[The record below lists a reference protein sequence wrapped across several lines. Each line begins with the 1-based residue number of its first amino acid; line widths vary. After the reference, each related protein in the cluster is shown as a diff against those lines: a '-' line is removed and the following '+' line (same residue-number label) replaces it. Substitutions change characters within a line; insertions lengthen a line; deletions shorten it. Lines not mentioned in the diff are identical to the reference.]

1 MKNIKGSI
9 LAKSIAWIL
18 LMINLCILAGSIAG
32 AYAMDEWFILKS
44 SYEQKRNDEFP
55 AWEITMAQER
65 FFLVVVDKKTDAEL
79 KYYDDMSL
87 KYGIIKAATFDSI
100 DINDPTVYIRRN
112 FNEKLNMD
120 EINTHYIR
128 YDAVDYQIVYYAD
141 MEVIE
146 EVNNNLYACFR
157 RIITMDMADGLV
169 WVDAC
174 LKLMFAFKRN
184 MFAIMIISFLLIVAS
199 FTFLIAA
206 AGHRKKKEEIVPSF
220 LDKIPFD
227 GLIILYIFF
236 WVLFLLFL
244 DENYYLTTNAGG
256 IAVVLITIL
265 CSVVAFIFL
274 ILSLAVR
281 IKRGGFFKHTLIY
294 ILGRKICTFILRIY
308 RRICAFISMV
318 YKNIGILWKAI
329 LIMFAIATVEI
340 IVIGCSEPRE
350 PGMVLTF
357 WIIEKIIMFSF
368 ITYAVVQMKTLQRG
382 SEALAKGDLNRTV
395 ETKRMLPE
403 FRKHAEN
410 LNRIGEGMAEAVE
423 EKMKSERLKTELITN
438 VSHDIKTPLTSI
450 INYVDL
456 LEKTDIQDENAK
468 EYLDVLKRQ
477 SERLKKL
484 IEDLMEASKA
494 STGNLSV
501 NMEHLEAGVVL
512 TQIAGEYEE
521 KLAGNDL
528 KLVLTKPEEPV
539 YMDADG
545 KHLWRVIDNL
555 MNNICKYSQPGSR
568 VYVDLSENGTKVV
581 LTFKNMSKYQLNI
594 SSDELMERFV
604 RGDSS
609 RNTEG
614 NGLGL
619 SIAGSLMELMQGS
632 LALKVDGDLFKVTL
646 ELNKG
651 YKSI

>member
-1 MKNIKGSI
+1 MKNIKAVKSSI
-9 LAKSIAWIL
+9 LAKCIAWIL
-18 LMINLCILAGSIAG
+18 LMINICILAGSIAG
-32 AYAMDEWFILKS
+32 AYAIEDSGIYYS
-44 SYEQKRNDEFP
+44 TYEQEREKAFSRRGEYP
-55 AWEITMAQER
+55 AYDM
-65 FFLVVVDKKTDAEL
+65 FFRVVQDKKTETEL
-79 KYYDDMSL
+79 QYYDNTSL
-87 KYGIIKAATFDSI
+87 KYGIIRADLLENPKI
-100 DINDPTVYIRRN
+100 VDINDFEAYIRRN
-112 FNEKLNMD
+112 FTETKELNEVNVK
-120 EINTHYIR
+120 YIR
-128 YDAVDYQIVYYAD
+128 YDAADYYIVYFAD
-141 MEVIE
+141 YGYIE
-146 EVNNNLYACFR
+146 KKNSNLF
-157 RIITMDMADGLV
+157 
-169 WVDAC
+169 AC
-174 LKLMFAFKRN
+174 LHRMITWDRSDEFLWQDARLKLIFAFKN
-184 MFAIMIISFLLIVAS
+184 SMVAIMIISALLIVAS
-199 FTFLIAA
+199 LIFLISA
-206 AGHRKKKEEIVPSF
+206 AGHRKKSDGIVPSF
-220 LDKIPFD
+220 LDKLPFD
-227 GLIILYIFF
+227 ILS
-236 WVLFLLFL
+236 VLFITFEALL
-244 DENYYLTTNAGG
+244 
-256 IAVVLITIL
+256 LIFWDNSDGELPVICILIL
-265 CSVVAFIFL
+265 CGVVALVFFL
-274 ILSLAVR
+274 LSIAVR
-281 IKRGGFFKHTLIY
+281 IKRGGFFKNTLVY
-294 ILGRKICTFILRIY
+294 WLGRK
-308 RRICAFISMV
+308 ICAFISML

-329 LIMFAIATVEI
+329 LIMFAIAAAEFV
-340 IVIGCSEPRE
+340 VILCSCPEE
-350 PGMVLTF
+350 PGTGIMLIL
-357 WIIEKIIMFSF
+357 WIIEKVIMFSF
-368 ITYAVVQMKTLQRG
+368 IIYMIVQMKTLQKG

-456 LEKTDIQDENAK
+456 LEKTDIQEENAK

-494 STGNLSV
+494 STGNLPV
-501 NMEHLEAGVVL
+501 NMERLEAGVVL

-545 KHLWRVIDNL
+545 KHLCRVIDNL
-555 MNNICKYSQPGSR
+555 MNNVCKYSQPGSR
-568 VYVDLSENGTKVV
+568 VYVDLAGNDEKVI

-619 SIAGSLMELMQGS
+619 SIAGSLMELMHGK
-632 LALKVDGDLFKVTL
+632 LILNVDGDLFKVIL
-646 ELNKG
+646 VFKNNNK
-651 YKSI
+651 KM